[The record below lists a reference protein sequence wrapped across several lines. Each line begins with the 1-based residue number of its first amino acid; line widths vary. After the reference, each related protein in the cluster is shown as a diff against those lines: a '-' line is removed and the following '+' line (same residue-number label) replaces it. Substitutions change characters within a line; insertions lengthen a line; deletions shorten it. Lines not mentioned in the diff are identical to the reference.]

1 MTNFSSHSLS
11 TPDYVTVVW
20 HDSETIPGVR
30 FGTRR
35 VSLAGRI
42 ELLKRVRELTL
53 RYEFLKAGDSAEQA
67 EASLSELLVQQLLLG
82 WGLMEVNGL
91 TIDGQPATR
100 TSLIESGPEVLSDEI
115 AEAVRREI
123 GLSEEERKNF

>member
-1 MTNFSSHSLS
+1 MTNFSSRSLS

-20 HDSETIPGVR
+20 HDSETIPGVC
-30 FGTRR
+30 FATRR

-82 WGLMEVNGL
+82 WGLMEVTGL

-100 TSLIESGPEVLSDEI
+100 TSLIESGPEALSDEI
-115 AEAVRREI
+115 AAAVRREI
-123 GLSEEERKNF
+123 GLSEEEQKNF